1 MLLIQVEFLR
11 GIFAA
16 SEPTAT
22 HSPEYP
28 PAPARLFSALV
39 AGAYSI
45 GVDPAPLTALETAP
59 QVWFGDALSAP
70 GARAFAPAAYLE
82 KGRKGWSRPGRALDR
97 PQMVGISDPL
107 CYGWNTDLD
116 PAWLDSVLDA
126 VTYLGRAESVARLSL
141 VSQPPAVPH
150 HWIPDAY
157 GEELLRVPEPGWL
170 ALLQGAYL
178 SPSRVP
184 PLARAP
190 YAAPRHASPS
200 PWGELLVL
208 RPDGGDLRQAA
219 ALGDAL
225 RRAAMSHAPEQMAP
239 VLHGHD
245 KAPHGAW
252 LTMPDVGHQHAKGRV
267 LGLGLLLPKSV
278 TRADRDQAAA
288 ALGNV
293 RRISAGGSDITLRHQ
308 PSHQPPP
315 IGIERRTWARA
326 STTWATATP
335 IVLDRHPKRWQ
346 TAEDLIADSCE
357 RWGYP
362 RPVAVDISP
371 FSPFKGVPLARA
383 FHPRRPGQ
391 WTHAV
396 IEWSKPQSGPVL
408 LGREQHF
415 GLGLLRPL
423 TSRSGD
429 AE

>member
-22 HSPEYP
+22 QSTEWP

-45 GVDPAPLTALETAP
+45 GADPAPLTALETAP
-59 QVWFGDALSAP
+59 QVWFGDALSAA
-70 GARAFAPAAYLE
+70 GGRAFAPAAYLA
-82 KGRKGWSRPGRALDR
+82 KGKTGWSRPGRPLHR
-97 PQMVGISDPL
+97 PQMVRVSDPL
-107 CYGWNTDLD
+107 CYAWDVDLD
-116 PAWLDSVLDA
+116 PEWLRPVLDA
-126 VTYLGRAESVARLSL
+126 VTYLGRAESVARLSM
-141 VSQPPAVPH
+141 VSQPPAVANH
-150 HWIPDAY
+150 LAPDAY

-170 ALLQGAYL
+170 GLLQASYL

-184 PLARAP
+184 PLALAP
-190 YAAPRHASPS
+190 YAAPRRASPS

-208 RPDGGDLRQAA
+208 RPDGGDVRHAV

-225 RRAAMSHAPEQMAP
+225 RRAAMSRAPEQMSP

-245 KAPHGAW
+245 KVPHAAW
-252 LTMPDVGHQHAKGRV
+252 LTLPDVGHQHAQGRV
-267 LGLGLLLPKSV
+267 LGLGLLLPKGV
-278 TRADRDQAAA
+278 ARADRDEAAA
-288 ALGNV
+288 ALGAV
-293 RRISAGGSDITLRHQ
+293 DHISVGGSHIALRHQ

-335 IVLDRHPKRWQ
+335 IVLDRHPKRGQ
-346 TAEDLIADSCE
+346 TVEGLIADACE

-362 RPVAVDISP
+362 RPTAVDVSP
-371 FSPFKGVPLARA
+371 FSPLRGVPVAQA
-383 FHPRRPGQ
+383 FRPRNRGR

-415 GLGLLRPL
+415 GLGLLRPM
-423 TSRSGD
+423 TSRSGG
-429 AE
+429 AR